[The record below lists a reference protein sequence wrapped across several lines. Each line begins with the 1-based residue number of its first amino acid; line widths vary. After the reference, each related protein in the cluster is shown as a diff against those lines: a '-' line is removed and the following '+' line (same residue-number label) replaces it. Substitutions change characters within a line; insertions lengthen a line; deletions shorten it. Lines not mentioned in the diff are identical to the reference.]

1 MNVFEFFT
9 KIIHLEKKAGWVETT
24 AYFTGERR
32 LYHKGRGRGMYNNS
46 LDCMGESI
54 ELYISRLGK

>member
-9 KIIHLEKKAGWVETT
+9 KINHPEKKAGWVETT
-24 AYFTGERR
+24 AYFTGE
-32 LYHKGRGRGMYNNS
+32 
-46 LDCMGESI
+46 SI